1 MAVRFGSKEELP
13 NTIYYN
19 MAIINNNTTDNV
31 ADPSVSFQDMR
42 NEPII
47 EDASKYDFS
56 IVRFTMNGPGLD
68 LPLME
73 VPIQVGQTNPNKTIF
88 SLTLALDVS
97 GIQVVVGS
105 TTYTFNQS
113 TIVVGQPTVVGYSQQ
128 YLIYVPTDKSLTAP
142 PVPSGGIVS
151 QDVNSGYYWI
161 YSYEELLGMLTTASV
176 AAMNSIKA
184 QYQLW
189 FNASV
194 ANGGAGGIGQ
204 APAILTHPPTVLY
217 NSTTGLF
224 TVYCDTYGFGG
235 VDSKSARTAPSTTV
249 TAEFFRLYFN
259 TNLWGIIG
267 NFNLKYY
274 GQFALHGMTNE
285 IVVNNLLGTNYYK
298 PIDIS
303 GNTNVFD
310 THAYWQVV
318 QDYPST
324 SSLWSPIAAIALVS
338 TLIGTQSELEGPTIQ
353 LGTGNAGSSAQT
365 VGQGL
370 NKIIT
375 DVALPQTSATDYR
388 EFFQYSP
395 PGEYRMVDLGSTKR
409 SINQIDLKAYWRRR
423 LTNELVP
430 MLAYNQSN
438 VTAKLM
444 FRRKTTSLLYYLY
457 ELLSGQ

>member
-1 MAVRFGSKEELP
+1 MSIHFGSKEELP

-19 MAIINNNTTDNV
+19 MSIINNNTTDNV
-31 ADPSVSFQDMR
+31 ADPAVSFQDMR
-42 NEPII
+42 NEPIVD
-47 EDASKYDFS
+47 DASKYDFS

-73 VPIQVGQTNPNKTIF
+73 VPIQTGQSNPNKTIF

-113 TIVVGQPTVVGYSQQ
+113 TVVIGQPTVVGYSQQ
-128 YLIYVPTDKSLTAP
+128 YLVYVPTDKSITAP
-142 PVPSGGIVS
+142 PVPAGGITT

-161 YSYEELLGMLTTASV
+161 YSYEELLTMLATAS
-176 AAMNSIKA
+176 AAALASIKA
-184 QYQLW
+184 QYQIW

-194 ANGGAGGIGQ
+194 ANGGAGGIGT
-204 APAILTHPPTVLY
+204 APALITHAPVVLY

-224 TVYCDTYGFGG
+224 SVYADTYGFGG
-235 VDSKSARTAPSTTV
+235 TASKSARITPSTSV

-267 NFNLKYY
+267 NFGLKYY
-274 GQFALHGMTNE
+274 GQNALNGMTNE
-285 IVVNNLLGTNYYK
+285 LVIANQLSTNCYR

-303 GNTNVFD
+303 GQTNVVD
-310 THAYWQVV
+310 THYYWQMV

-324 SSLWSPIAAIALVS
+324 SSLWSPVAAIALVS
-338 TLIGTQSELEGPTIQ
+338 TLLGTQSELEGPTVQ
-353 LGTGNAGSSAQT
+353 LGTGNAGASAQT

-375 DVALPQTSATDYR
+375 DVALPQTSASDYR
-388 EFFQYSP
+388 EFFEYAP
-395 PGEYRMVDLGSTKR
+395 PGEYRMVDLGGTKR
-409 SINQIDLKAYWRRR
+409 SITQVDLKAYWRRR

-444 FRRKTTSLLYYLY
+444 FRRKSTSLLYYLY
-457 ELLSGQ
+457 QLLTGE